1 MFCKHCGNVMPDDA
15 AFCTKCGT
23 RVSQEARNAVN
34 ASARTTPTPSPS
46 PRVSSS
52 PMRQQPARPSVAST
66 KPSST
71 PMPQATAQTP
81 PTSGMQATPQAAV
94 QNPSLRYAEGI
105 LAIALALCFMFV
117 PFMDLSL
124 LGSMSV
130 IGVIQAMM
138 KSGSFMG
145 QANNAMGG
153 YAAGLGFVLL
163 LAVACAG
170 ITAVMTLVKG
180 TPKKIPFSWGIAVCA
195 LLLIVVIYSLI
206 GQAEAKTS
214 SYGLSISASSMGIG
228 PSAGAWFILIGGIA
242 LGVLDVIRG
251 KRP

>member
-23 RVSQEARNAVN
+23 RVSQEARNAVSAN
-34 ASARTTPTPSPS
+34 ARTTPSPS
-46 PRVSSS
+46 PRVSPS
-52 PMRQQPARPSVAST
+52 PVRQQPAQPSTASVKPSPAST
-66 KPSST
+66 T
-71 PMPQATAQTP
+71 PQPAAQASPASAAQ
-81 PTSGMQATPQAAV
+81 STPQASA

-105 LAIALALCFMFV
+105 LAIVLAFCFMFV
-117 PFMDLSL
+117 PFLNLSL

-130 IGVIQAMM
+130 VGVIQAMM

-145 QANNAMGG
+145 QANNAVGG
-153 YAAGLGFVLL
+153 YTAGLGFVLL
-163 LAVACAG
+163 VAVACAG
-170 ITAVMTLVKG
+170 VTAVMTLVKG

-214 SYGLSISASSMGIG
+214 SYGLSLSASSMGVG
-228 PSAGAWFILIGGIA
+228 PSAGAWFILIGGIV
-242 LGVLDVIRG
+242 LGILDVVRG
-251 KRP
+251 KQP